1 MNRVVLQTL
10 PQAAL
15 VFLLGL
21 FFQGCGAQVST
32 DLMAFTE
39 PLPPLSMEV
48 GAEVTG
54 FSSELL
60 DMMAQEA
67 GVGVQKQVLPWT
79 RAYERARMLPNGV
92 LYSLVRTPERE
103 ALFRWVGPISARRI
117 VLYKWAD
124 RTDIRLKTLDD
135 ARPYRIGT
143 VRESASTRALQQQGF
158 PLDFPPATDS
168 KYPNGG
174 LELGAT
180 DEMNMNK
187 FIAKRFDLLLALD
200 WSAAYNLKKAGKE
213 PSSVVPALV
222 VDDAESYWYGLNPA
236 GDPELAKRLELALQR
251 IKADGRYAQLSQKYL
266 MKGNVR

>member
-1 MNRVVLQTL
+1 MIRVVLQAL
-10 PQAAL
+10 PQAVL
-15 VFLLGL
+15 TLSFIL
-21 FFQGCGAQVST
+21 FFQDCGAQGTS
-32 DLMAFTE
+32 DLLAFTE
-39 PLPPLSMEV
+39 PLPPLSMES

-60 DMMAQEA
+60 DMMAREA
-67 GVGVQKQVLPWT
+67 GLSVQKQVLPWT

-103 ALFRWVGPISARRI
+103 SLFRWVGPISPRRI

-124 RTDIRLKTLDD
+124 RTDIHLKTLDD

-158 PLDFPPATDS
+158 PLDFSPENDS

-187 FIAKRFDLLLALD
+187 FIAKRFDLLLSLD
-200 WSAAYNLKKAGKE
+200 WSLAYNLKKAGKE
-213 PSSVVPALV
+213 QSSVVPALV
-222 VDDAESYWYGLNPA
+222 VDDSQSYWYGLNPA
-236 GDPELAKRLELALQR
+236 GDPELAKRLEQALLR
-251 IKADGRYAQLSQKYL
+251 IKADGRYTQLCQKYL
-266 MKGNVR
+266 IKSSVR